1 MYPVRTPGFL
11 KLLLPDIRWHFPRNQ
26 KVIYLTFDDGP
37 EPAVTPQVLDLLLRY
52 MAKATFFCIGS
63 RVEQHPEL
71 YNRLMQEGHT
81 TGNHSYSHPRGFRT
95 PHAAYLSDIQKASH
109 NIRSPLFRPPYG
121 QLTVRAYRHL
131 RRQYRIV
138 MWDVLSGDFDVNRS
152 PEQVAART
160 IRHIRPG
167 SVVVF
172 HDSIKAAPRMLT
184 ALEQVLE
191 HFSREGFLFRCIEE
205 TDIKK

>member
-11 KLLLPDIRWHFPRNQ
+11 KLLLPDIRWHFPRDE

-37 EPAVTPQVLDLLLRY
+37 EPDVTPQVLGILKRFN
-52 MAKATFFCIGS
+52 AKATFFCIGH
-63 RVEQHPEL
+63 RVEQYPQL
-71 YNRLMQEGHT
+71 YSRLLQEGHS
-81 TGNHSYSHPRGFRT
+81 TGNHSYSHPRGFST
-95 PHAAYLSDIQKASH
+95 PATSYLTDVHKASGCIH
-109 NIRSPLFRPPYG
+109 SKLFRPPYG
-121 QLTVRAYRHL
+121 QLKPKAYLSL
-131 RRQYRIV
+131 RKHYRIV
-138 MWDVLSGDFDVNRS
+138 MWDVISGDFDMNRS
-152 PEQVAART
+152 PEDVAYRT

-172 HDSIKAAPRMLT
+172 HDSLKAAPRMLP

-191 HFSREGFLFRCIEE
+191 HFSLEGFLFRCIEE

>member
-26 KVIYLTFDDGP
+26 KIIYLTFDDGP
-37 EPAVTPQVLDLLLRY
+37 EPDVTPQVLGLLKRY
-52 MAKATFFCIGS
+52 NAKATFFCIGQ
-63 RVEQHPEL
+63 RVDTHPEL
-71 YNRLMQEGHT
+71 YNRLLLEGHGI
-81 TGNHSYSHPRGFRT
+81 GNHSYSHPRGFRT
-95 PHAAYLSDIQKASH
+95 PHADYLIDVEKAS
-109 NIRSPLFRPPYG
+109 NCIRSPLFRPPYG
-121 QLTVRAYRHL
+121 QLTVRAYRQL
-131 RRQYRIV
+131 RKKHRIV

-152 PEQVAART
+152 PEDVAYRT

-172 HDSIKAAPRMLT
+172 HDSLKAAPRMLP

-191 HFSREGFLFRCIEE
+191 HFSLEGFSFVAIQ
-205 TDIKK
+205 